1 MTRPTTISPPMQSEG
16 KTRPT
21 PSSKQPIGDSI
32 SPASWIRRL
41 GGWST
46 GDQLPPKPPQLPRA
60 YQSFLSGAHIS
71 IGDELRAVEVLS
83 AFTEGSLD
91 VAGAGGGS
99 EELRLRAFD
108 GSVDPSS
115 EEHIASGLQ
124 QPSRKVLCSIQIKTQ
139 QVAEAKWMRRASKFG
154 PLTFR
159 LQVIQESSMSLE
171 QTLEEVFSPFLMQ
184 LSKARL
190 ASSKLAEDSSLS
202 DIPLMFQNIEKEVRD
217 VKNILQGVSK
227 WENEVIKD
235 FGGIARHLDDIIEED
250 SQLSSISSKLQVV
263 RTEMCKLKN
272 RMQLPLHVPII
283 SPAAPTYLSSSM
295 PSKYVNAN
303 VSQQWKNLEIER
315 KILESPT
322 MSNLQLSYDNL
333 DLQLKLCLL
342 CFSIFPENSI
352 ISRRAMI
359 HWWIGE
365 GLVAATRSQ
374 TAEDVGKDCFEK
386 LIAQEMIEP
395 VYQKRSYGVNQCKL
409 HPWIR
414 RMLVTVARQ
423 ARFFEFD
430 SDGNAI
436 WDFSATH
443 RACLVEE
450 HQQEIKVASVRNQ
463 FDPDGLLTIFN
474 VNERYLQ
481 FEKSWFFGLRKITVL
496 QLGRWHN
503 LYRHHI
509 EVDSI
514 EFLEGLQSS
523 KQLKYLCLRGISRIT
538 ELPASI
544 DGLSN
549 LRILD
554 LHACHNLERLTASIT
569 SLQMLTHLDVSECY
583 LLEGMPRGIGLLT
596 ELQVLKGFVIG
607 GSTNS
612 YNCRVAELARL
623 DKLKKLSIYIG
634 SKVAVTE
641 DELKELENIKGL
653 CLLKITWAVSL
664 SKKGGAHQTFE
675 ATPLLT
681 SLSLPPHLEKLDLC
695 CFPGEKFPGWL
706 SPIKLLRLKRLYFTG
721 GMLNTFGDESISE
734 VWNVEAL
741 RLKFL
746 NDLSLQWSQVR
757 DMFPRLTFL
766 EVFRCSKLPS
776 FPCDKDGVWMKCDT
790 SEIS

>member
-1 MTRPTTISPPMQSEG
+1 MFHFHQFI
-16 KTRPT
+16 
-21 PSSKQPIGDSI
+21 
-32 SPASWIRRL
+32 
-41 GGWST
+41 
-46 GDQLPPKPPQLPRA
+46 
-60 YQSFLSGAHIS
+60 
-71 IGDELRAVEVLS
+71 
-83 AFTEGSLD
+83 
-91 VAGAGGGS
+91 
-99 EELRLRAFD
+99 
-108 GSVDPSS
+108 
-115 EEHIASGLQ
+115 
-124 QPSRKVLCSIQIKTQ
+124 
-139 QVAEAKWMRRASKFG
+139 
-154 PLTFR
+154 
-159 LQVIQESSMSLE
+159 LQVIAETSMSQE
-171 QTLEEVFSPFLMQ
+171 RTLEEVFSPFLMQ

-190 ASSKLAEDSSLS
+190 VSSKLDEDSSFS
-202 DIPLMFQNIEKEVRD
+202 DIALMFENIEKEAREIQ
-217 VKNILQGVSK
+217 NILQRVSK
-227 WENEVIKD
+227 WENEVIND
-235 FGGIARHLDDIIEED
+235 FGGIARYLDDIIEED
-250 SQLSSISSKLQVV
+250 SQLKSISSKLQVV
-263 RTEMCKLKN
+263 KIEMSKLKD
-272 RMQLPLHVPII
+272 RTQLPLHLPIMK
-283 SPAAPTYLSSSM
+283 PVAPTRLSPSM
-295 PSKYVNAN
+295 PSKLVHAN
-303 VSQQWKNLEIER
+303 ISQQWKMLEIER
-315 KILESPT
+315 QILESPT

-342 CFSIFPENSI
+342 CFSVFPENSI

-365 GLVAATRSQ
+365 GLVADTRSQ
-374 TAEDVGKDCFEK
+374 TAEDVGKDCFEM
-386 LIAQEMIEP
+386 LISQEMIEP
-395 VYQKRSYGVNQCKL
+395 VHKNRCYGPIKKEKNCCCGVNQCKL

-414 RMLVTVARQ
+414 RMLINVARQ

-450 HQQEIKVASVRNQ
+450 HEQEIEVASVRYQ

-481 FEKSWFFGLRKITVL
+481 FERNWFLNLRTIAVL

-503 LYRHHI
+503 SYRHHI

-544 DGLSN
+544 DGLSS

-554 LHACHNLERLTASIT
+554 LHSCHNLERLTASIT

-596 ELQVLKGFVIG
+596 KLQVLKGFVIG
-607 GSTNS
+607 GSTNN
-612 YNCRVAELARL
+612 YNCRVGELAKL
-623 DKLKKLSIYIG
+623 EKLKKLSIYIG

-641 DELKELENIKGL
+641 DELKELENIKDL

-664 SKKGGAHQTFE
+664 SKKHGAHQASE

-681 SLSLPPHLEKLDLC
+681 SLSLPPHLEKLDLR
-695 CFPGEKFPGWL
+695 CFPGEKLPGWL
-706 SPIKLLRLKRLYFTG
+706 TPGKLLRLKKLYLTG

-734 VWNVEAL
+734 VWNVETL

-746 NDLSLQWSQVR
+746 NDLSLKWSQVR
-757 DMFPRLTFL
+757 EMFPKLTFL
-766 EVFRCSKLPS
+766 EVFRCNKLES
-776 FPCDKDGVWMKCDT
+776 FPCDKDGVWMNCDT
-790 SEIS
+790 LENQ